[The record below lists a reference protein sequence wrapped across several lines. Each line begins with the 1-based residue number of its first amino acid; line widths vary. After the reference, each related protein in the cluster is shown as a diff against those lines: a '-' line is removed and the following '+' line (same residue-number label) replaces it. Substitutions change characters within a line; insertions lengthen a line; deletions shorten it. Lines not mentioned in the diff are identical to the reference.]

1 MRNPSNLL
9 LIRIDNINIYVK
21 ISSIYE
27 LPIVQIKYIFLYFIY
42 LYYMIKQNEK
52 DSRDRVSDFDR
63 GGICN

>member
-27 LPIVQIKYIFLYFIY
+27 LPIVQIKYIFLC
-42 LYYMIKQNEK
+42 
-52 DSRDRVSDFDR
+52 FDR
-63 GGICN
+63 AEWKG

>member
-27 LPIVQIKYIFLYFIY
+27 LPIVQIKYIFLYF
-42 LYYMIKQNEK
+42 
-52 DSRDRVSDFDR
+52 DRAE
-63 GGICN
+63 